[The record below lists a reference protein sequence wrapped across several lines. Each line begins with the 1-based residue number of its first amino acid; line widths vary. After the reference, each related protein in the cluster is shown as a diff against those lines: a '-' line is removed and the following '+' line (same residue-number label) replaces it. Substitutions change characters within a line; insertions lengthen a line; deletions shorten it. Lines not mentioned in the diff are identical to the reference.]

1 MVPSLFGR
9 VVLPIAGENDADV
22 TCESVAPF
30 LEPGADVIAV
40 HIIEKT
46 DCAPDKAPVDARRA
60 QADTIFTIVRE
71 RLAETGHDVQTE
83 LRYETDVVN
92 EILDIAEEFDATSVC
107 FTPRP
112 GSRWIKLLLGDH
124 AYRLTTEA
132 ELPVL
137 VFPHPKKQTSEIP
150 DAADTSDL
158 VDGNAGYRILV
169 PIDGSELSWKAV
181 DHACSVYPESN
192 VIVLHVL
199 ETATAG
205 VYDSMTSAPSTDFD
219 TNERRRRQETARLFD
234 EARVIADE
242 HGVELSTM
250 TLTGNVVN
258 AIVTCTE
265 ERDVDLIVMAS
276 RGRSTLKQQL
286 LGGITESTIR
296 RSPVPVTIVP

>member
-1 MVPSLFGR
+1 MAPSVFGR
-9 VVLPIAGENDADV
+9 VVLPIAEETDADV
-22 TCESVAPF
+22 TCEAVAPF
-30 LEPGADVIAV
+30 LEPEADVIAV
-40 HIIEKT
+40 HVIET
-46 DCAPDKAPVDARRA
+46 ADGAPDTVPVDARRA
-60 QADTIFTIVRE
+60 QADAILTIVRE

-83 LRYETDVVN
+83 LRYGTNVVD
-92 EILDIAEEFDATSVC
+92 EILDAAEEFDATSVC

-112 GSRWIKLLLGDH
+112 GSRWIKLLSGDH
-124 AYRLTTEA
+124 AYRLTTET

-137 VFPHPKKQTSEIP
+137 VVPHPENRTPEIP
-150 DAADTSDL
+150 AAADTSDV
-158 VDGNAGYRILV
+158 VDGTAGYRILV
-169 PIDGSELSWKAV
+169 PIDGSEPSRKAV
-181 DHACSVYPESN
+181 DHACSVYPESD
-192 VIVLHVL
+192 VIALHVL

-219 TNERRRRQETARLFD
+219 ANERRRKQEAARLFD
-234 EARVIADE
+234 EAREIADE

-250 TLTGNVVN
+250 TLIGNVVN

-296 RSPVPVTIVP
+296 RSPVPVTVVR